1 MRLPSLIVA
10 ITVIIA
16 LVGGVG
22 WYVIS
27 GGIEEFYSP
36 GWFSAS
42 TENAKYRRVFV
53 SSPVVMP
60 SRFALNDSVAFAV
73 TDAWIERPTR
83 VRYRWYL
90 IRRETRDSTFRLVV
104 NLAQVVRDSGSWSFS
119 RGRSFANASLL
130 VNGAR
135 PASTGNAAVHTIYLN
150 SYTSLPDTVRLSVE
164 RR

>member
-53 SSPVVMP
+53 SSPVVM
-60 SRFALNDSVAFAV
+60 
-73 TDAWIERPTR
+73 TR
-83 VRYRWYL
+83 L
-90 IRRETRDSTFRLVV
+90 IRGGRRTI
-104 NLAQVVRDSGSWSFS
+104 LASLYVTIASFS
-119 RGRSFANASLL
+119 
-130 VNGAR
+130 
-135 PASTGNAAVHTIYLN
+135 
-150 SYTSLPDTVRLSVE
+150 
-164 RR
+164 